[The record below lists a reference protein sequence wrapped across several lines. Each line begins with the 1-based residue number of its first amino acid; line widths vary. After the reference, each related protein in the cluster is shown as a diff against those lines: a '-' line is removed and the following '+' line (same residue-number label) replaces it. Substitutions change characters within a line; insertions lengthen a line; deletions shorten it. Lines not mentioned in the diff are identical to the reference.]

1 MGAGASVIPPVNT
14 GDEVVGVEGSPK
26 IVGLKE
32 LPDAIEECVYTED
45 KWPFVIDPD
54 GDASR
59 FLKYQRGSFLLGSIP
74 PEMEKTK
81 LRKLLVGCLK
91 NGSNMTVKYRTMEN
105 GIEDL
110 TRYFEPGFFP
120 AEILEKVKIM
130 DETCWAG
137 LLRQDEGDPPV
148 HEFGVMDS
156 FVFMVV
162 IEEVGELP
170 PEVHNYFS
178 VIQVGGKKQASDGG
192 GGEDDAVEAM
202 FGAKEIK
209 KNSKDL
215 VEFGFDGELDEIKAL
230 VDKGYH
236 IDSEDGRGHT
246 ALSEAA
252 SQGQN
257 HVIDWLLSQGAD
269 PNMCNDQDRSPMYRA
284 AFNGHSGTIQLL
296 LEAGADREILDK
308 SSGERPYDVAKDEAT
323 RECIGTWDYSKTE
336 ALMEERK
343 KAIMKK
349 LEERIRTAADREA
362 LARMLITKELCD
374 KTIKGDVEGLKS
386 QLIELA
392 DEADRSNRRPITT
405 CEARN
410 ERGQTLLSLACQYG
424 KKEVVEL
431 LLNHK
436 KNCEEGLFLD
446 PGEHSWEYRV
456 FSANANSREQKG
468 WNIAAIATFHGQKNI
483 LRMILNEGGDPTVKN
498 SYNMSALDH
507 AKDELDAAMNVVTDR
522 SEIRSV
528 LVEWDAGQGS
538 SLFGT
543 GKFGLGAGGDVA
555 AEEPLPKDGTAI
567 EMQLEMQ
574 KEDAAKKEM
583 GAGKGKGGKK
593 KKGGTG
599 KAKLMNAKKKLSTV
613 SKANAKKKK

>member
-1 MGAGASVIPPVNT
+1 
-14 GDEVVGVEGSPK
+14 
-26 IVGLKE
+26 
-32 LPDAIEECVYTED
+32 
-45 KWPFVIDPD
+45 
-54 GDASR
+54 
-59 FLKYQRGSFLLGSIP
+59 
-74 PEMEKTK
+74 MEKSK

-105 GIEDL
+105 GILNL

-120 AEILEKVKIM
+120 AEVLKKYEIM
-130 DETCWAG
+130 DEKCWSG

-148 HEFGVMDS
+148 HDFSVMDS

-162 IEEVGELP
+162 IEEPGELP

-178 VIQVGGKKQASDGG
+178 VIQCGGKKANSGG
-192 GGEDDAVEAM
+192 GNGNEDDAVEAM

-215 VEFGFDGELDEIKAL
+215 VEFGFDGELEEIQAL

-236 IDSEDGRGHT
+236 IDSEDGRSHT

-252 SQGQN
+252 AQGQN
-257 HVIDWLLSQGAD
+257 HVIEWLLKQGAD

-284 AFNGHSGTIQLL
+284 AFNGHSATIQLL

-308 SSGERPYDVAKDEAT
+308 VGKRGRTPGSGERPFDVAKDTAS
-323 RECIGTWDYSKTE
+323 REVIGTWDYSKTE
-336 ALMEERK
+336 ALMEDRR
-343 KAIMKK
+343 KAILKK

-362 LARMLITKELCD
+362 LARMLITQELVN
-374 KTIKGDVEGLKS
+374 KTIKGDCEGLKS
-386 QLIELA
+386 QLIEIA
-392 DEADRSNRRPITT
+392 DEADRTNRRPIVT

-424 KKEVVEL
+424 KKEIVEL

-436 KNCEEGLFLD
+436 TTCEEGLFLD
-446 PGEHSWEYRV
+446 PGEHTWEYRV
-456 FSANANSREQKG
+456 FSANINSREQKG
-468 WNIAAIATFHGQKNI
+468 WNITSICTFHDQKTI
-483 LRMILNEGGDPTVKN
+483 LRLILEAGGDPTIKN

-507 AKDELDAAMNVVTDR
+507 AKDELDAANNVVIDR

-528 LVEWDAGQGS
+528 LVEWDNNQGS
-538 SLFGT
+538 NLFGT
-543 GKFGLGAGGDVA
+543 GKLGLGGGGDVA
-555 AEEPLPKDGTAI
+555 AEEPLPKNGTAM

-574 KEDAAKKEM
+574 KEDAAMEEPKK
-583 GAGKGKGGKK
+583 KTGGKK
-593 KKGGTG
+593 GGGKKGSG
-599 KAKLMNAKKKLSTV
+599 KAKLMNAKKKISAV
-613 SKANAKKKK
+613 KGIKKKK